1 MFFFSSTE
9 INETH
14 ITSKIITLTATWHW
28 DRTFLGMIPT
38 QHNPWEQRSQ
48 MKWTAPEG
56 EARGKPLWTSSYSQG
71 IRRERNRGTVAE
83 LCLHRNMARQAVTL
97 DGWGSVL
104 GMFTSL
110 MLENRAGVSWVT
122 DSLCSNVSA
131 FTHVQILTVDHLKKI
146 YLEI

>member
-1 MFFFSSTE
+1 
-9 INETH
+9 
-14 ITSKIITLTATWHW
+14 
-28 DRTFLGMIPT
+28 
-38 QHNPWEQRSQ
+38 
-48 MKWTAPEG
+48 
-56 EARGKPLWTSSYSQG
+56 
-71 IRRERNRGTVAE
+71 
-83 LCLHRNMARQAVTL
+83 MARQAVTL

-110 MLENRAGVSWVT
+110 MLENTAVSWVT